1 VADAETSRTCSG
13 TLERLGEACR
23 VVEVAVPHADT
34 PLREAHRLLRIT
46 DADPDPF
53 RRHALQQPVD
63 DGTAELTGGSGD
75 DDHDTS
81 AFVATAPTVS
91 LILALVP
98 PRC

>member
-1 VADAETSRTCSG
+1 MAGRGDEQDLLG
-13 TLERLGEACR
+13 TLERLGEARR

-34 PLREAHRLLRIT
+34 PLREAHRLPRIT

-81 AFVATAPTVS
+81 A
-91 LILALVP
+91 L
-98 PRC
+98 R